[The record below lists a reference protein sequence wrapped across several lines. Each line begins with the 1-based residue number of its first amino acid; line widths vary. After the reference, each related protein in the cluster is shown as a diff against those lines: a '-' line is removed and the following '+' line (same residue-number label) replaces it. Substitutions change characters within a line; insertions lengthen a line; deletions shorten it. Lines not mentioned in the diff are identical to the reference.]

1 MSSRRRQRRV
11 CARHKGYQTADDARY
26 AMIRLSQN
34 TGTRNLNTWKCKHC
48 GKHHVGHMPGWLA
61 EQRRQRQ

>member
-26 AMIRLSQN
+26 AMIRLSRN
-34 TGTRNLNTWKCKHC
+34 TGTNGLNTWKCKVC
-48 GKHHVGHMPGWLA
+48 RLYHVGHMLRWLA
-61 EQRRQRQ
+61 EQRRQRG